1 MNVHSKGFVE
11 KFVIRISTNDSGK
24 VSLEL
29 VFLSSAEPVTATRQH
44 LLLLRSESPQALC
57 FSPVPRHTYCIFL
70 FRNQPRLIATH
81 LLCSA
86 GRSAIYTQKSCR
98 SFKTP
103 TQTLPNSICP
113 RYKLVCQLVCLW
125 VGDGEGRDQGK
136 KLHLSE
142 ILTKVISLHI
152 SK

>member
-1 MNVHSKGFVE
+1 ME

-29 VFLSSAEPVTATRQH
+29 VFLSPAEPVTATRQH

-57 FSPVPRHTYCIFL
+57 FSPVPKHTYCIFL

-86 GRSAIYTQKSCR
+86 GRSAIYTQKSCW
-98 SFKTP
+98 SFKMP

-113 RYKLVCQLVCLW
+113 RYKLVCQLACLW

-136 KLHLSE
+136 KLRLSE
-142 ILTKVISLHI
+142 ILTKVISLYI